1 RLLEVERLAELDAR
15 HRRQPQQMVVDD
27 RGQLLTHVLEAREL
41 ERVDHGQPL
50 GQHLVAYLRGH
61 PRREVVA
68 VGGGDRAM
76 AQEVAVRVIEDGA
89 GGHLLQPLEQLALV
103 GGAMVERLAQL
114 HAAGEDEGLGRGE
127 GHRGSEP
134 SRATGKWAS
143 TSPSGRASSRASSGS
158 PVNAST
164 KRTPRSTGTTRVV
177 SSQYSRPSG
186 GASRP
191 RRARRRGTTVRAAPS
206 APTRAKAQR
215 CSASAPRA
223 SSAR

>member
-1 RLLEVERLAELDAR
+1 MHCLFSLFFFSLIIRLPPRSTLFPYTTLFRS
-15 HRRQPQQMVVDD
+15 
-27 RGQLLTHVLEAREL
+27 EL

-76 AQEVAVRVIEDGA
+76 AQEVAVRGIEDGA

-143 TSPSGRASSRASSGS
+143 TSPSGRASSRAS
-158 PVNAST
+158 
-164 KRTPRSTGTTRVV
+164 
-177 SSQYSRPSG
+177 
-186 GASRP
+186 
-191 RRARRRGTTVRAAPS
+191 RR
-206 APTRAKAQR
+206 Q
-215 CSASAPRA
+215 SAPRGRPA
-223 SSAR
+223 LRGSCPPSTRGRAAAPRSRGARGGAAPR